1 LLEQKVA
8 QFIAET
14 GDPHGAVPLVVD
26 ALAVLERHYGPS
38 SAMELYYKA
47 LAIVER
53 TFGSNHPTVGLY
65 IKTIGKTFFFLMLSR
80 HFFLIKLSSG
90 CIQETSGV

>member
-1 LLEQKVA
+1 MWV
-8 QFIAET
+8 
-14 GDPHGAVPLVVD
+14 
-26 ALAVLERHYGPS
+26 LAVLHKKKGEYEK
-38 SAMELYYKA
+38 AMELYYKA